1 MALKEVVN
9 KLCRSYKTNWNKL
22 ALPLALVAG
31 LSFNVYASTN
41 NDSLKQTQ
49 NQTQQLKTDQLLD
62 AEFDFVPFKDF
73 YPKTQTEKITIE
85 DKLKE
90 YLDPQGHSFDR
101 AAYGENPS
109 EEDFFLT
116 VRRPLLSLKNPRD
129 IQAFES
135 TIIAQAKRLGY
146 SLEKLKNLSVHD
158 AVRIASQITDSKM
171 DYDPGLAGRFS
182 KADAKPVDEILNNEK
197 GVCRHF
203 SYVNSAVFNVLK
215 NMNQNLNNVY
225 MSYISFPDS
234 NHAINQVVVV
244 TKENNKIKLSTTLIE
259 PQYGEESLAEEK
271 ILGDIMTVFSAY
283 VKKGDMADN
292 ASLLFYR
299 YLADLYM
306 AFGNDLNM
314 YKCRK
319 GEVIKEAEPYYTKA
333 TEYYSKVINQLLKT
347 HPDNADKDWE
357 YFKKE
362 TSKRLT
368 KADKM
373 GISAIL
379 RNTKNFYI
387 VENIGEHIGGH
398 HNPEYFPFYG
408 ISENNKDSLSNAI
421 DLVKS
426 KLSIKN
432 NDQLIALL
440 KNPEVIMYTSSDK
453 SETSINIPATKITE
467 ILNYK

>member
-1 MALKEVVN
+1 
-9 KLCRSYKTNWNKL
+9 
-22 ALPLALVAG
+22 
-31 LSFNVYASTN
+31 
-41 NDSLKQTQ
+41 
-49 NQTQQLKTDQLLD
+49 
-62 AEFDFVPFKDF
+62 
-73 YPKTQTEKITIE
+73 
-85 DKLKE
+85 
-90 YLDPQGHSFDR
+90 
-101 AAYGENPS
+101 
-109 EEDFFLT
+109 
-116 VRRPLLSLKNPRD
+116 
-129 IQAFES
+129 
-135 TIIAQAKRLGY
+135 
-146 SLEKLKNLSVHD
+146 
-158 AVRIASQITDSKM
+158 
-171 DYDPGLAGRFS
+171 
-182 KADAKPVDEILNNEK
+182 
-197 GVCRHF
+197 
-203 SYVNSAVFNVLK
+203 
-215 NMNQNLNNVY
+215 
-225 MSYISFPDS
+225 
-234 NHAINQVVVV
+234 
-244 TKENNKIKLSTTLIE
+244 
-259 PQYGEESLAEEK
+259 
-271 ILGDIMTVFSAY
+271 
-283 VKKGDMADN
+283 
-292 ASLLFYR
+292 
-299 YLADLYM
+299 
-306 AFGNDLNM
+306 LNM

-398 HNPEYFPFYG
+398 HNPEYFLFYG